1 MAGVLVF
8 TPTWRGVD
16 PEMQAALVAQLA
28 DVPGTEW
35 VNDDHNPFPTPDYR
49 NIRVKMQ
56 DARRRTLDGQFDGLV
71 TVDADCVIPP
81 GGLRALVDTE
91 GDVVYTPTMIRHGAR
106 LLSLWQYC
114 GDRNVGMSLS
124 NYPDELA
131 RARAAEV
138 WRVSGIGFSFTL
150 IRRHV
155 LEALD
160 FRDDNGSQ
168 ACDVPFAEDALRAG
182 FVSMANLSLPVVHI
196 DVDRGERLSPWEEMM
211 QREYIA
217 LETVNAVAAGRFVAL
232 AAGDVVTLTDE
243 EAYDLLRVGYVAVRQ
258 AEIETAVDEGVGV
271 EHAVT
276 RNRRKRK

>member
-16 PEMQAALVAQLA
+16 PDVQAALVAQLD
-28 DVPGTEW
+28 DVPGAEW
-35 VNDDHNPFPTPDYR
+35 VIDDRNPYPAPDYR

-56 DARRRTLDGQFDGLV
+56 DARLRTLAGQFDGLV
-71 TVDADCVIPP
+71 TVDADCIIPP
-81 GGLRALVDTE
+81 DGLRALVATT

-131 RARAAEV
+131 AARAAGV
-138 WRVSGIGFSFTL
+138 WRVSGIGWSFTL

-160 FRDDNGSQ
+160 FRDDNDRQ

-182 FVSMANLSLPVVHI
+182 FVSMANLTLPVVHI
-196 DVDRGERLSPWEEMM
+196 DADRGERLAPWEATM
-211 QREYIA
+211 QREYVV

-232 AAGDVVTLTDE
+232 VAGDVVTLTDA
-243 EAYDLLRVGYVAVRQ
+243 EAADLVCVGYVAERQ
-258 AEIETAVDEGVGV
+258 AEIEMAVDEGAGV
-271 EHAVT
+271 EHAVS
-276 RNRRKRK
+276 RKRRKAK